1 MLDIDQDSVS
11 APTGYPADPP
21 GGDVSRGDPSAHQS
35 QNQGDIYYEWP
46 ACTLE
51 QALAELPTN
60 PAELGRHAALA
71 TQAAELCGAARIA
84 YQTAANARRLPGG
97 VDASR
102 LLRIASD
109 LKATAHGIMPV
120 PKLPG
125 QVLGRDELDGEN
137 HY

>member
-35 QNQGDIYYEWP
+35 QNRAIYYEWP
-46 ACTLE
+46 TYTLE

-60 PAELGRHAALA
+60 PAELGRQAALA

-97 VDASR
+97 IDAAR

-109 LKATAHGIMPV
+109 LKATAHGIMRV

-125 QVLGRDELDGEN
+125 QVLGSTSET
-137 HY
+137 